1 METGSDGNSL
11 SSSYYYI
18 HSSSCFKT
26 VLLPTIPFRLEPWS
40 LASGDLVSLLDRSA
54 TAPGNKSHEW
64 LETRSS
70 ASSDIMTDV
79 LQDGCFG
86 VDCCFRFSLL
96 TGHVSVT

>member
-1 METGSDGNSL
+1 METGSGGDSL

-18 HSSSCFKT
+18 HLSSR
-26 VLLPTIPFRLEPWS
+26 IPFRLEPRS

-54 TAPGNKSHEW
+54 TAPRNKGDEW

-70 ASSDIMTDV
+70 ASSDIMTV
-79 LQDGCFG
+79 LQDACFG
-86 VDCCFRFSLL
+86 LDCSFRFSLL